1 MHDEQRFILAH
12 RSAKRDRSVEACVQ
26 VCFFCIEYKCVD
38 QYFNSFGNQ
47 LQTVNSRSVVE
58 IKKIPGTCHSS
69 QYEPF
74 FFHNKGIE
82 ALFSDNGIQDPI
94 ALPRLNDT
102 DPCGYISEC
111 PTVSR

>member
-12 RSAKRDRSVEACVQ
+12 RSAKRDHSVEACVQ

-38 QYFNSFGNQ
+38 QYSNSFGNQ
-47 LQTVNSRSVVE
+47 LQIVNSRSVVVQIRPWLE

-74 FFHNKGIE
+74 FFHNKGIIE

-102 DPCGYISEC
+102 DPCG
-111 PTVSR
+111 